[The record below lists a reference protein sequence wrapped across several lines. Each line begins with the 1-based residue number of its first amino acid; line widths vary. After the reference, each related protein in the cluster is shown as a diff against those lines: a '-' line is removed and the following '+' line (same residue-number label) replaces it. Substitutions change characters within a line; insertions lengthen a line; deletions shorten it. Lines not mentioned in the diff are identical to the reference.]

1 MTKVEKK
8 SLTNK
13 TKIHLPIL
21 FVSYIFFMEKKEVTK
36 VGCQSCKT
44 DSGVKNVQRFIYIFG
59 GLLFSLAVYGAVRL
73 VSDISSLF

>member
-1 MTKVEKK
+1 
-8 SLTNK
+8 
-13 TKIHLPIL
+13 
-21 FVSYIFFMEKKEVTK
+21 MEKKEVTK